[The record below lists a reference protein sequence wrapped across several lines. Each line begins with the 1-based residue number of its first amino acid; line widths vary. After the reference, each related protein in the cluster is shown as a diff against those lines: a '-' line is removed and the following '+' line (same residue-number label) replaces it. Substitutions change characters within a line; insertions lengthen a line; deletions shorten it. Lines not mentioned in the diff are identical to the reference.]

1 MTIKLLA
8 IESATDVCSVALRIN
23 EHSRQKSALQPRIH
37 SELILP
43 MVDELLT
50 EAGIELKQLDAIAF
64 GCGPGSFTGLRIA
77 SAMVQGLAFGSSL
90 PVVAVSSLAVLAQTA
105 MRKHGIEH
113 LVTAIDA
120 RMKEI
125 YWAVYSKNKQGLMTL
140 NGQETVCMPEEAI
153 LDAENVT
160 TGVGNGGVYFEVFK
174 SRNPQLIDWR
184 LDCVPEAIDLLDL
197 AEAEYFQGRCLEPDQ
212 AAPVYL
218 REATNWKKLPG
229 R

>member
-23 EHSRQKSALQPRIH
+23 EHSKQKLALQPRIH

-184 LDCVPEAIDLLDL
+184 LGCVPEAIDLLDL